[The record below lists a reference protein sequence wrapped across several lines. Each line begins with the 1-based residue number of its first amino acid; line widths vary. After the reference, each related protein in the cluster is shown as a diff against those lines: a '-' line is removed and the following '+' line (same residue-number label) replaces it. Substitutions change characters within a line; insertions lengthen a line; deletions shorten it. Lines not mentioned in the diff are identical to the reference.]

1 MVLWDGLRG
10 PIAARRQTVLPRSLC
25 VTVPGAA
32 LLLLFGTE
40 GKEKIYARPTYGSN
54 KQFLMQGDDLTCPVR
69 VYLTAA
75 LVPGR

>member
-32 LLLLFGTE
+32 LLLYLELKSRKSTRVPLE
-40 GKEKIYARPTYGSN
+40 GQISN
-54 KQFLMQGDDLTCPVR
+54 F
-69 VYLTAA
+69 
-75 LVPGR
+75 